1 MRCGLCDFIIIK
13 LQTALH
19 YVMWYGAVRL
29 YYFASSIGVVFTI
42 CAVYAVW

>member
-1 MRCGLCDFIIIK
+1 MWCGLCDFLIIK
-13 LQTALH
+13 LQIALH

-29 YYFASSIGVVFTI
+29 YYFVSSFDVVFAI

>member
-1 MRCGLCDFIIIK
+1 MRCGLCNFLIIK

-29 YYFASSIGVVFTI
+29 YYFVGNFGAVLAI
-42 CAVYAVW
+42 CAVYVVW